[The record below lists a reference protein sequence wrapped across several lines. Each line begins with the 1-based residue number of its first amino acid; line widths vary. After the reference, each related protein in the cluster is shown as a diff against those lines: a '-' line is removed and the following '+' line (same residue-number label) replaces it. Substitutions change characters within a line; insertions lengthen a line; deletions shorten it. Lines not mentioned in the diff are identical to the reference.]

1 MIGTGT
7 QDFDNRHS
15 EMDLTRPRRAG
26 TKEILV
32 VHNTVGSDDAP
43 GTDDALGT
51 GTGTGVGTVVGTDIL
66 SQCNCCIQSSRDCH
80 QTNYTG
86 KSCCSLRARSFAYYW
101 TFSVFSSFLGE

>member
-1 MIGTGT
+1 
-7 QDFDNRHS
+7 
-15 EMDLTRPRRAG
+15 MDLTRPRRAG

-51 GTGTGVGTVVGTDIL
+51 AGVGTVVGTDIL
-66 SQCNCCIQSSRDCH
+66 NQCNCCIQNSRDFH

-86 KSCCSLRARSFAYYW
+86 KSCCSLRARSFAYYR
-101 TFSVFSSFLGE
+101 TFSVFFSFLGE